1 MAQSVEV
8 GSAKTVDEKIAL
20 ITRNLDEVMGGEKAI
35 AELRSILEQRDL
47 KVYWGTAPT
56 GKPHIAYFVPMS
68 KIADLLR
75 AGCEVTILFAD
86 LHAYLDNQKAPWEL
100 LQKRSEYYE
109 HVIKAMLGAINVP
122 VDKLQF
128 VRGTDYQLKQD
139 YTLDMYRL
147 TAMTT
152 ERNAKKA
159 GAEVVKQ
166 VESPILAGILYP
178 LLQALDEKYLHCDAQ
193 FGGVDQRK
201 IFTYAETY
209 LPRIGE
215 KKRVHLMN
223 PMVPSLTGGK
233 GNKMSS
239 SDPNSKIDLLDSA
252 ESVSSKIKKAFAE
265 EGKVDG
271 NGLLAFTRHVLFPL
285 YGEKGFVIER
295 EEKHGGPMSF
305 ATYQDLEK
313 AYAEKTLYPLDLKLQ
328 VARAINQLLEPIRAK
343 MATPEMQQL
352 IAEAYPA
359 IVPEEAVIVDE
370 PDEEEEKKDVAQA
383 TPEAATASTGAPD
396 MTADFYKLDLR
407 VASLENV
414 RDHPNADT
422 LFLLDCNVGVE
433 PKTAVVTNL
442 KSSMKSEELEKKPQ
456 VMLMNLKP
464 TSFRGEKSLAMIL
477 GGNGGADGT
486 THGLVVP
493 VSMEGVKTG
502 DRLYLAGQGPV
513 QGDIA
518 RANEKVIAKVF
529 SELSTND
536 QGELLWNGKAV
547 VTGNGV
553 KVGMPGVSGG
563 KFSAK

>member
-8 GSAKTVDEKIAL
+8 GSAKSIDEKIAL

-35 AELRSILEQRDL
+35 AELRSILEKRDL
-47 KVYWGTAPT
+47 RIYWGTAPT
-56 GKPHIAYFVPMS
+56 GKPHIAYFVAMS
-68 KIADLLR
+68 KLADFLR
-75 AGCEVTILFAD
+75 AGCEVTILFAN

-100 LQKRSEYYE
+100 LQKRSDYYE
-109 HVIKAMLGAINVP
+109 HIIKAMLGSINVP
-122 VDKLQF
+122 IDKLKF
-128 VRGTDYQLKQD
+128 VRGTDFQLSQD

-166 VESPILAGILYP
+166 VESPLLAGILYP
-178 LLQALDEKYLHCDAQ
+178 LLQALDEKYLNCDAQ

-201 IFTYAETY
+201 IFAYAETY

-239 SDPNSKIDLLDSA
+239 SDPNSKIDLLDPA
-252 ESVSSKIKKAFAE
+252 DVVKSKIMKAFAE
-265 EGKVDG
+265 EGKTEG

-285 YGEKGFVIER
+285 YGTKGLTIER
-295 EEKHGGPMSF
+295 EEKFGGNLHFNS
-305 ATYQDLEK
+305 YEELDK
-313 AYAEKTLYPLDLKLQ
+313 SYADKSLFPLDLKIQ
-328 VARAINQLLEPIRAK
+328 VAKAINGLLDPIRAQ
-343 MATPEMQQL
+343 MATPEMLKL

-359 IVPEEAVIVDE
+359 VVPEEAPVVEDA
-370 PDEEEEKKDVAQA
+370 DEE
-383 TPEAATASTGAPD
+383 PEPKAAEANTSAAAGTPD
-396 MTADFYKLDLR
+396 MTQDFYKLDLR

-414 RDHPNADT
+414 RDHPGADS
-422 LFLLDCNVGVE
+422 LFLLDCNVGTE
-433 PKTAVVTNL
+433 LHLPVVTNL
-442 KSSMKSEELEKKPQ
+442 KSTMAAAQLEKKPQ

-464 TSFRGEKSLAMIL
+464 TSFRGEKSLAMIF

-486 THGLVVP
+486 THGLVEP
-493 VSMEGVKTG
+493 LEQTGFKTG
-502 DRLYLAGQGPV
+502 DRLFLAGQGPV

-529 SELSTND
+529 GEFSTD
-536 QGELLWNGKAV
+536 EQGNLMYNGKHV
-547 VTGNGV
+547 VTGNGI
-553 KVGMPGVSGG
+553 KVGMPGVPNG

>member
-1 MAQSVEV
+1 MAQAVEV
-8 GSAKTVDEKIAL
+8 GSAKTIDEKISL

-35 AELRSILEQRDL
+35 AELRNILEKRDL
-47 KVYWGTAPT
+47 RVYWGTAPT

-100 LQKRSEYYE
+100 LKKRSDYYE
-109 HVIKAMLGAINVP
+109 HVIKAMMGAINVP
-122 VDKLQF
+122 VEKLKF
-128 VRGTDYQLKQD
+128 VRGTDFQLKPD

-166 VESPILAGILYP
+166 VESPILAGVLYP
-178 LLQALDEKYLHCDAQ
+178 LLQALDEKYLECDAQ

-201 IFTYAETY
+201 IFAYAETY

-252 ESVSSKIKKAFAE
+252 EAVSSKIKKAFAE

-285 YGEKGFVIER
+285 YGEKGFTIER
-295 EEKHGGPMSF
+295 EEKHGGPMHF
-305 ATYQDLEK
+305 PTYADLETS
-313 AYAEKTLYPLDLKLQ
+313 YANKTLFPLDLKLQ
-328 VARAINQLLEPIRAK
+328 VARAINALLEPIRQK
-343 MATPEMQQL
+343 MSTPEMQQL

-359 IVPEEAVIVDE
+359 VVPEEAVVVDE
-370 PDEEEEKKDVAQA
+370 PDEEEAKA
-383 TPEAATASTGAPD
+383 PEAQPEAPAAATGAPD
-396 MTADFYKLDLR
+396 MTQDFYKLDLK
-407 VASLENV
+407 VSVLENI
-414 RDHPNADT
+414 RDHPNADS

-442 KSSMKSEELEKKPQ
+442 KSSMKAEELEKKPQ

-493 VSMEGVKTG
+493 EKMEGVKAG
-502 DRLYLAGQGPV
+502 DRLYLAGQAPV
-513 QGDIA
+513 AGDVA

-529 SELSTND
+529 GELSTND
-536 QGELLWNGKAV
+536 KGELMYNGKNV
-547 VTGNGV
+547 VAGNGV
-553 KVGMPGVSGG
+553 KVVMPGVANG